1 MPRSGASFLY
11 GSGSST
17 QLLWTETS
25 VSNTGGVMSVAYT
38 PDELTKFSE
47 IRNIIAGTMARIIQ
61 RDPDTNSV
69 LAGIA
74 IGRAKL
80 GEMASKN

>member
-11 GSGSST
+11 GSSSASRY
-17 QLLWTETS
+17 LWTETS
-25 VSNTGGVMSVAYT
+25 VTKSGGVIAVAYT
-38 PDELTKFSE
+38 PDELTNFSE
-47 IRNIIAGTMARIIQ
+47 LRSIIAGTMTRIIQ

-74 IGRAKL
+74 VGRSKL
-80 GEMASKN
+80 AEMAAKN

>member
-1 MPRSGASFLY
+1 
-11 GSGSST
+11 
-17 QLLWTETS
+17 
-25 VSNTGGVMSVAYT
+25 MSVAYT

>member
-1 MPRSGASFLY
+1 MPRSGASMLY
-11 GSGSST
+11 GSASAS

-25 VSNTGGVMSVAYT
+25 ATNSGGVMAVAYT

-47 IRNIIAGTMARIIQ
+47 LRSIIAGTMARIIQ

-80 GEMASKN
+80 GEMAAKN